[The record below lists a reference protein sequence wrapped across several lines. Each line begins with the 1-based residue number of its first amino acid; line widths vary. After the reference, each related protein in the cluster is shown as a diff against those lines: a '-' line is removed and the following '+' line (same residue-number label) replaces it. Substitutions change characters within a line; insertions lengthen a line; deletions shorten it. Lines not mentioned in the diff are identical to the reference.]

1 MNEKIIN
8 FINTSKKFLGKH
20 SPEILTG
27 IGITGMLTT
36 TILAVKGTPKAL
48 ELIQNKKDELQ
59 TDELSIV
66 DTIKVAWKPYLPAIG
81 VCIPSIACLIGA
93 STINYKRNA
102 ALATA
107 YAISERTLIRYR
119 DKVVETLGERKE
131 KQIHEKI
138 AQDEIDKDKVSNS
151 QVIITSK
158 GNTLCRDSLSGRY
171 FKCDIDT
178 IKRAVNK
185 LNRDLTY
192 QHYISL
198 NEFYYEIGLDGTKN
212 GDLIGWNLDRGLIEP
227 IFSTCLAD
235 NDEPCIVIDFTVCP
249 AHDYDKLF

>member
-1 MNEKIIN
+1 MNEKFTN
-8 FINTSKKFLGKH
+8 FIKTSKKFLGKH

-48 ELIQNKKDELQ
+48 KLIEIKKDELQ
-59 TDELSIV
+59 TDELTPLEI
-66 DTIKVAWKPYLPAIG
+66 IKVAWKPYLPAIG
-81 VCIPSIACLIGA
+81 VCIPSIACLVGA
-93 STINYKRNA
+93 STIHYKRNA

-107 YAISERTLIRYR
+107 YAISERTLTRYR
-119 DKVVETLGERKE
+119 DKVIETFGERKE

-138 AQDEIDKDKVSNS
+138 AQDELDKNKVSDS
-151 QVIITSK
+151 QIIITSK
-158 GNTLCRDSLSGRY
+158 GNTLCQDSLSGRY

-178 IKRAVNK
+178 IKKAVNK

-198 NEFYYEIGLDGTKN
+198 NEFYYEIGLDGTKT
-212 GDLIGWNLDRGLIEP
+212 GGQIGWNLDHGLIEP
-227 IFSTCLAD
+227 IFNTCLAD
-235 NDEPCIVIDFTVCP
+235 NDEPCIVIDFAVCP
-249 AHDYDKLF
+249 GYDFDKLF